1 MSSNTQSPELL
12 HSYLINNQKIVTEN
26 VTTKNTINSNSQDQS
41 SQFFLNY
48 SKSPILSNNSPT
60 PITLS
65 NSAPSS
71 TELPYLLQKTTDSIL
86 HAIDSLSTIS
96 NNLLSKA
103 DSNDLQSAAIHSI
116 THSLLP
122 KIYQMYHTLKFSWND
137 QVSQLT
143 ARSDL
148 LASQNQSL
156 LLNQNLMLEELH
168 SLQSKHN
175 QLQAHWIDFENNHLI
190 QQNSLATNIAKDRV
204 INNDLLLNS
213 IRESALAQ
221 QNHLITTITDSSA
234 GSTPATI
241 STGTVHSDVALK
253 TDLIGT
259 SKTGQTNTMFNPTSA
274 SSKIQATDPDS
285 ILNRGGD
292 AQRPL
297 IGLSHG
303 SSTLQDIIQTPIII
317 SSSQQQK
324 IGAFTAA
331 TIQDH
336 SVDRQSQR
344 SEVCKSA
351 LTISQTQDSIPINSN
366 SSASK
371 KSSIQTPDGSIP
383 SKAVFGYN
391 HPNGMQSIH
400 KEILSVDA
408 IEPLDHHLAESDPTK
423 SGCLNSVSMHKS
435 IHDIDPISTS
445 PVNRNQLWQPK
456 EQSSHQNIP
465 DHPYGYWN
473 STDYQT
479 QLLKTRLDQ
488 IQPQFVNQHELF
500 DIQQL
505 KDQNEKELE
514 IKKEMQNVGQYT
526 SKSNNDYEYDSNVQ
540 YSCKSELSNSLVNLT
555 NVKVDENDDTVN
567 LDIFSKVST
576 HFNP

>member
-1 MSSNTQSPELL
+1 
-12 HSYLINNQKIVTEN
+12 
-26 VTTKNTINSNSQDQS
+26 
-41 SQFFLNY
+41 
-48 SKSPILSNNSPT
+48 
-60 PITLS
+60 
-65 NSAPSS
+65 
-71 TELPYLLQKTTDSIL
+71 
-86 HAIDSLSTIS
+86 
-96 NNLLSKA
+96 
-103 DSNDLQSAAIHSI
+103 
-116 THSLLP
+116 
-122 KIYQMYHTLKFSWND
+122 MYHTLKFSWND

-156 LLNQNLMLEELH
+156 LLNQNLMIEELH

-221 QNHLITTITDSSA
+221 QNHLITTITDSVRLQLNDFFKNSLPGS

-303 SSTLQDIIQTPIII
+303 SSTLQDIIQTPITI

-479 QLLKTRLDQ
+479 QLLKTRLEFEIENNNSNTCNQ

-514 IKKEMQNVGQYT
+514 IKKEIQNVGQYT
-526 SKSNNDYEYDSNVQ
+526 SKSNNDYEYDSNDQ
-540 YSCKSELSNSLVNLT
+540 YSFNLT

-567 LDIFSKVST
+567 LDIFSKNLFKHDQNVPSLGTQDMEIYFKTPKKRKSNLKHSNTKKKIVWDDVSI
-576 HFNP
+576 NLIQNCKRKSLPVQ